1 MEDRL
6 QQLRKRT
13 SISEADKMLL
23 NELAMWV
30 ESKHVRPCDECRG
43 VGMVRFAFTGIL
55 GDKSFIIGRADE
67 GQAGHCPQPKL
78 GSFATL
84 EEAQGQ
90 AESLNAAN
98 GLDKATAS
106 RIVISTIRAQH
117 LRERASHRE

>member
-30 ESKHVRPCDECRG
+30 ESKHVRACDECRG

-84 EEAQGQ
+84 EEAQRQ
-90 AESLNAAN
+90 AESFAAN

-117 LRERASHRE
+117 QRERGCHRE